1 MQNFILLCLNE
12 YIILNKFKNIIVI
25 YIVDAVIVEGLR
37 KNYGKIEAVKGI
49 SFKVEKNKIFG
60 LIGPNGVGKTTVLR
74 ILATILK
81 KSGGRAGIFGYEI
94 GKDDEKI
101 REMISYLP
109 EEAGAYKNMRG
120 IEYLKFMASFFEN
133 CDLEMAVEIAN
144 LGKRINDKIETY
156 SKGMVRRLLMA
167 RALMMGPRLAILD
180 EPTSGLDV
188 LNAYEIRE
196 IIKNFAMKGTTFL
209 ISSHNM
215 LEVEYLC
222 DEIALMNNG
231 VIVESGKPRDLI
243 ERYGAK
249 NIEEVFM
256 KVIK

>member
-1 MQNFILLCLNE
+1 MDA
-12 YIILNKFKNIIVI
+12 IIVKN
-25 YIVDAVIVEGLR
+25 LK
-37 KNYGKIEAVKGI
+37 KNYGKIRAVKGI
-49 SFKVEKNKIFG
+49 SFNVRKGEIFG

-81 KSGGRAGIFGYEI
+81 KSDGEVKIFGYEI

-101 REMISYLP
+101 RKIISYLP

-120 IEYLKFMASFFEN
+120 IEYLKFMKNFFEKGN
-133 CDLEMAVEIAN
+133 VDKAAKIAN
-144 LGKRINDKIETY
+144 LGERIYDKIENY
-156 SKGMVRRLLMA
+156 SKGMVRRLLVA
-167 RALMMGPRLAILD
+167 RTLMGEPKLAILD

-188 LNAYEIRE
+188 INANEIRNV
-196 IIKNFAMKGTTFL
+196 IKRFAQDGTTFL

-231 VIVESGKPRDLI
+231 YIVESGAPSQLMEK
-243 ERYGAK
+243 YGAR